1 MEPRAPATPVP
12 YLHREVQAR
21 EELGHTAVS
30 PWLAALLTGAFL
42 GLIAAVPLLQLAE
55 PAGLDPFSEFAV
67 DRPLLDSMI
76 RFEHRLEE
84 ESWVVQDL
92 LPPVQL
98 FLTGVLGTGNEQ
110 VYAGT
115 DGWLFYR
122 PAVDSLTGPGF
133 LDEDVLEARGIE
145 AEPDPRPAL
154 LDLHRDLADRGIRMV
169 VLPVPVK
176 AAVHPEK
183 LTSRPVRPPVRNAA
197 WEHFVQF
204 LEREGIAV
212 LDPAPALVQAAGSAP
227 QYLATD
233 THWTPDGMELAAKA
247 LADWI
252 RASIP
257 LQGPETAWRREERQ
271 VAGLGDLTRML
282 ELPAGQRLFL
292 PQRVTVRPIPVWQP
306 DRGAEV
312 LILGDSYTNV
322 YSRSDLGW
330 GTGAGLAEQLAFHLR
345 RPVDRIAVNAGGAW
359 ASRQALARE
368 LAAGPAGRNRLAGK
382 KVVVVQ
388 FSARELAVGDWRRIA
403 LPGG

>member
-1 MEPRAPATPVP
+1 MEPNAPAAPVP

-21 EELGHTAVS
+21 EELGRTAVS
-30 PWLAALLTGAFL
+30 PWLAALLTGVFL
-42 GLIAAVPLLQLAE
+42 GMIAAVPLLQPD
-55 PAGLDPFSEFAV
+55 PAAPFSEFAA

-76 RFEHRLEE
+76 RFEDRLEE
-84 ESWVVQDL
+84 ESWVQRDL

-110 VYAGT
+110 VVPGR

-122 PAVDSLTGPGF
+122 PAVDSLTGPAF
-133 LDEDVLEARGIE
+133 LEDARS
-145 AEPDPRPAL
+145 AL
-154 LDLHRDLADRGIRMV
+154 LELHRYLADRGIRMV

-183 LTSRPVRPPVRNAA
+183 LTSRPVRPPVRNAS
-197 WEHFVQF
+197 WEDFVRF

-212 LDPAPALVQAAGSAP
+212 LDLAPARP
-227 QYLATD
+227 QFLTTD

-252 RASIP
+252 RASVP
-257 LQGPETAWRREERQ
+257 LQGPETVWRREERQ
-271 VAGLGDLTRML
+271 VEGQGDLARML
-282 ELPAGQRLFL
+282 ELPPGQTLFP
-292 PQRVTVRPIPVWQP
+292 PQRVTVRVVP
-306 DRGAEV
+306 DWRPDPLAEV

-322 YSRSDLGW
+322 YSRPDLGW

-368 LAAGPAGRNRLAGK
+368 LDRLEGK
-382 KVVVVQ
+382 KVVVVE
-388 FSARELAVGDWRRIA
+388 FSARELAFGDWRRIDME
-403 LPGG
+403 GR

>member
-1 MEPRAPATPVP
+1 MSTRASAPVP

-30 PWLAALLTGAFL
+30 PLLAALLAGLFL
-42 GLIAAVPLLQLAE
+42 GIIAAVPLLQPNPAE
-55 PAGLDPFSEFAV
+55 PFSELAAN
-67 DRPLLDSMI
+67 RPLLDSMI
-76 RFEHRLEE
+76 RFEDRLEE
-84 ESWVVQDL
+84 ESWVMEEL

-110 VYAGT
+110 VVPGRGGRG
-115 DGWLFYR
+115 GWLFYR

-133 LDEDVLEARGIE
+133 L
-145 AEPDPRPAL
+145 EPHAASDPRPAL
-154 LDLHRDLADRGIRMV
+154 LDLHRHLADRGIRMV

-176 AAVHPEK
+176 AAIHPER
-183 LTSRPVRPPVRNAA
+183 LTDRPVRPPLRNAS
-197 WEHFVQF
+197 WEGFARF
-204 LEREGIAV
+204 LEREGIA
-212 LDPAPALVQAAGSAP
+212 LIDLAPALVRSTP

-233 THWTPDGMELAAKA
+233 THWTPDGVELAARA

-252 RASIP
+252 GASIP
-257 LQGPETAWRREERQ
+257 LQGPERVWQREERQ
-271 VAGLGDLTRML
+271 VAGLGDLARML
-282 ELPAGQRLFL
+282 ELPPGQRLFP
-292 PQRVTVRPIPVWQP
+292 PQTVTVRTVPAWRSDPT
-306 DRGAEV
+306 AEV

-368 LAAGPAGRNRLAGK
+368 LAAGPAGPTGQDRLAGK
-382 KVVVVQ
+382 RVVVVQ
-388 FSARELAVGDWRRIA
+388 FSARELASGDWRRIE

>member
-1 MEPRAPATPVP
+1 MEPNASVPVRAPVP

-30 PWLAALLTGAFL
+30 PWLAALLTGIFL
-42 GLIAAVPLLQLAE
+42 GMIAAVPLLQPS
-55 PAGLDPFSEFAV
+55 PAAPFKEFAA

-76 RFEHRLEE
+76 RFEDRLEE
-84 ESWVVQDL
+84 ESWVMEEL

-110 VYAGT
+110 VVPGRGGR

-122 PAVDSLTGPGF
+122 PAVDSL
-133 LDEDVLEARGIE
+133 LESGVRS
-145 AEPDPRPAL
+145 DPRPAL
-154 LDLHRDLADRGIRMV
+154 LDLHRQLAERGIRML

-176 AAVHPEK
+176 AAIHPEK
-183 LTSRPVRPPVRNAA
+183 LTSRPVRPPIRNAS
-197 WEHFVQF
+197 WEDFVRF

-212 LDPAPALVQAAGSAP
+212 LDLAPALVRSPP
-227 QYLATD
+227 QFLATD

-257 LQGPETAWRREERQ
+257 LQGPEKIWQREERQ
-271 VAGLGDLTRML
+271 VEGLGDLARML
-282 ELPAGQRLFL
+282 ELPAGQRLFP
-292 PQRVTVRPIPVWQP
+292 PQRVTVRPVPGWRP
-306 DRGAEV
+306 DPSAEV

-345 RPVDRIAVNAGGAW
+345 RPVDRIAMNAGGAW

-368 LAAGPAGRNRLAGK
+368 LAAGRDRLAGK
-382 KVVVVQ
+382 KVVVVE
-388 FSARELAVGDWRRIA
+388 FSARELSVGDWRRID
-403 LPGG
+403 

>member
-1 MEPRAPATPVP
+1 MDPNAPATPVP

-30 PWLAALLTGAFL
+30 PWLAALLTGVFL
-42 GLIAAVPLLQLAE
+42 GMIAAVPLLQPE
-55 PAGLDPFSEFAV
+55 PAAPFAEFAA

-76 RFEHRLEE
+76 RFEDRLEE
-84 ESWVVQDL
+84 ESWVMEEL

-98 FLTGVLGTGNEQ
+98 CLTGVLGTGNEQ
-110 VYAGT
+110 VVPGRE
-115 DGWLFYR
+115 GWLFYR

-133 LDEDVLEARGIE
+133 QEDARS
-145 AEPDPRPAL
+145 AL
-154 LDLHRDLADRGIRMV
+154 LDLHRRLEERGIRMV

-183 LTSRPVRPPVRNAA
+183 LTSRPVQPPLRNAA
-197 WEHFVQF
+197 WEDFVRF

-212 LDPAPALVQAAGSAP
+212 LDLAPALP
-227 QYLATD
+227 PFLATD

-252 RASIP
+252 RASVP
-257 LQGPETAWRREERQ
+257 LQGPEKIWQRKERQ
-271 VAGLGDLTRML
+271 VEGMGDLARML
-282 ELPAGQRLFL
+282 ELPSGQRLF
-292 PQRVTVRPIPVWQP
+292 PSQKVTVRPVSGWRP
-306 DRGAEV
+306 DPSAEV

-345 RPVDRIAVNAGGAW
+345 RPVDRLALNAGGAW

-368 LAAGPAGRNRLAGK
+368 LAAGRDRLAGK
-382 KVVVVQ
+382 KVVVVE
-388 FSARELAVGDWRRIA
+388 FSARELSFGEWRRID
-403 LPGG
+403 

>member
-1 MEPRAPATPVP
+1 MEPNVPPTYVP

-30 PWLAALLTGAFL
+30 PWLAALLTGVFL
-42 GLIAAVPLLQLAE
+42 GLIAAVPLLQ
-55 PAGLDPFSEFAV
+55 PGPFAPFAEFAA
-67 DRPLLDSMI
+67 DRPLLDSI
-76 RFEHRLEE
+76 LRFEDRLEE
-84 ESWVVQDL
+84 ESWVQQEL

-98 FLTGVLGTGNEQ
+98 FLTGFLGTGNEQ
-110 VYAGT
+110 VVPGR

-133 LDEDVLEARGIE
+133 VEDA
-145 AEPDPRPAL
+145 RPAL
-154 LDLHRDLADRGIRMV
+154 LDLHRHLADRGIRMV

-183 LTSRPVRPPVRNAA
+183 LTSRPVRPPVRNVA
-197 WEHFVQF
+197 WEGFVRF

-212 LDPAPALVQAAGSAP
+212 LDLAPARPSF
-227 QYLATD
+227 LATD

-252 RASIP
+252 RASVP
-257 LQGPETAWRREERQ
+257 LEGRETVWRREERQ
-271 VAGLGDLTRML
+271 VEGFGDLARML
-282 ELPAGQRLFL
+282 ELPPGQRLFP
-292 PQRVTVRPIPVWQP
+292 PQRVTVRPVP
-306 DRGAEV
+306 DWRPDPSAEV

-322 YSRSDLGW
+322 YSRPDLGW

-368 LAAGPAGRNRLAGK
+368 LDRLEGK
-382 KVVVVQ
+382 KVVVVEL
-388 FSARELAVGDWRRIA
+388 SARELAFGDWRRIE
-403 LPGG
+403 LEGR

>member
-1 MEPRAPATPVP
+1 MSTRAPAPVP

-30 PWLAALLTGAFL
+30 PWLAALLTGVFL
-42 GLIAAVPLLQLAE
+42 GLIAAVPLLQPN
-55 PAGLDPFSEFAV
+55 PAAPFAEFAA

-76 RFEHRLEE
+76 RFEDRLEE
-84 ESWVVQDL
+84 ESWVQQDL

-110 VYAGT
+110 VVPGR

-133 LDEDVLEARGIE
+133 QEDARS
-145 AEPDPRPAL
+145 AL
-154 LDLHRDLADRGIRMV
+154 LDLHRHLSDRGIRMV

-176 AAVHPEK
+176 AAVHPDK

-197 WEHFVQF
+197 WDGFVGF
-204 LEREGIAV
+204 LEREEIAV
-212 LDPAPALVQAAGSAP
+212 LDLAPARP
-227 QYLATD
+227 QFLATD

-252 RASIP
+252 RASVP
-257 LQGPETAWRREERQ
+257 LEGPETVWRREERQ
-271 VAGLGDLTRML
+271 VEGLGDLARML
-282 ELPAGQRLFL
+282 ELPPGQRLFP
-292 PQRVTVRPIPVWQP
+292 PQRVTVRVVP
-306 DRGAEV
+306 DWRPDPSAEV

-322 YSRSDLGW
+322 YSRPDLGW
-330 GTGAGLAEQLAFHLR
+330 GAGAGLAEQLAFHLQ
-345 RPVDRIAVNAGGAW
+345 RPVDRIAMNAGGAW

-368 LAAGPAGRNRLAGK
+368 LNRLAGK

-388 FSARELAVGDWRRIA
+388 FSARELAFGDWRRIE
-403 LPGG
+403 LEGR

>member
-1 MEPRAPATPVP
+1 MEPNPPAAPVP

-21 EELGHTAVS
+21 EELGRTAVS
-30 PWLAALLTGAFL
+30 PWLAALLTGVFL
-42 GLIAAVPLLQLAE
+42 GMIAAVPLLQPD
-55 PAGLDPFSEFAV
+55 PAAPFSELAA
-67 DRPLLDSMI
+67 DRPLLASII
-76 RFEHRLEE
+76 RFEDRLEE
-84 ESWVVQDL
+84 ESWVMEEL

-110 VYAGT
+110 VVPGRGGRG
-115 DGWLFYR
+115 GWLFYR

-133 LDEDVLEARGIE
+133 PEDAR
-145 AEPDPRPAL
+145 AAL
-154 LDLHRDLADRGIRMV
+154 LDLHRRLEDRGIRML

-183 LTSRPVRPPVRNAA
+183 LTSRPVRPPVRNAG
-197 WEHFVQF
+197 WEAFVRF

-212 LDPAPALVQAAGSAP
+212 IDLAPALP
-227 QYLATD
+227 QFLATD

-252 RASIP
+252 RASVP
-257 LQGPETAWRREERQ
+257 LAGRETVWKREERQ
-271 VAGLGDLTRML
+271 VEGQGDLARML
-282 ELPAGQRLFL
+282 ELPPGQTLFP
-292 PQRVTVRPIPVWQP
+292 PQRVTVRAVP
-306 DRGAEV
+306 DWRPDPSAEV

-368 LAAGPAGRNRLAGK
+368 LAAGRDRLAGK

-388 FSARELAVGDWRRIA
+388 FSARELSFGDWRRID
-403 LPGG
+403 

>member
-1 MEPRAPATPVP
+1 MEPNAPPATPVP

-30 PWLAALLTGAFL
+30 PWLAALLTGVFL
-42 GLIAAVPLLQLAE
+42 GLIAAVPLLQPN
-55 PAGLDPFSEFAV
+55 PAAPFSELAA

-76 RFEHRLEE
+76 RFEDRLEE
-84 ESWVVQDL
+84 ESWVQQEL

-110 VYAGT
+110 VVPGRGGR

-122 PAVDSLTGPGF
+122 PAVDSLTGPAF
-133 LDEDVLEARGIE
+133 PEDARS
-145 AEPDPRPAL
+145 AL
-154 LDLHRDLADRGIRMV
+154 LDLHRYLADRGIRMV

-176 AAVHPEK
+176 AAIHPEK
-183 LTSRPVRPPVRNAA
+183 LTSRPVRPPVRNAS
-197 WEHFVQF
+197 WERFVRF

-212 LDPAPALVQAAGSAP
+212 LDLAPARP
-227 QYLATD
+227 QFLATD

-252 RASIP
+252 RASVP
-257 LQGPETAWRREERQ
+257 LEGRETVWKREERQ
-271 VAGLGDLTRML
+271 VEGQGDLARML
-282 ELPAGQRLFL
+282 ELPPGQTLFP
-292 PQRVTVRPIPVWQP
+292 PQRVTVRAVP
-306 DRGAEV
+306 DWRPDPSAEV

-322 YSRSDLGW
+322 YSRPDLGW

-368 LAAGPAGRNRLAGK
+368 LAAGRNRLAGK
-382 KVVVVQ
+382 KAVVVQ
-388 FSARELAVGDWRRIA
+388 FSARELAFGDWRRIE
-403 LPGG
+403 LEGR

>member
-1 MEPRAPATPVP
+1 MSTRAPAPVP

-30 PWLAALLTGAFL
+30 PWLAALLTGVFL
-42 GLIAAVPLLQLAE
+42 GLIAAVPLLQPEFGA
-55 PAGLDPFSEFAV
+55 FREFAR
-67 DRPLLDSMI
+67 DRPLLDSMV
-76 RFEHRLEE
+76 RFEDRLEE
-84 ESWVVQDL
+84 ESWVQEEL

-110 VYAGT
+110 VVPGR

-133 LDEDVLEARGIE
+133 LEDA
-145 AEPDPRPAL
+145 RPAL
-154 LDLHRDLADRGIRMV
+154 LDLRRHLAERGIRMV

-183 LTSRPVRPPVRNAA
+183 LTARPVQAPVRNAA
-197 WEHFVQF
+197 WEGFVRF

-212 LDPAPALVQAAGSAP
+212 LDLAPARPSF
-227 QYLATD
+227 LATD

-252 RASIP
+252 RASVP
-257 LQGPETAWRREERQ
+257 LQGPETVWEREERQ
-271 VAGLGDLTRML
+271 VEGQGDLARML
-282 ELPAGQRLFL
+282 ELPPGQTLFP
-292 PQRVTVRPIPVWQP
+292 PQRVTVRVVP
-306 DRGAEV
+306 DWRPDPSAGV

-322 YSRSDLGW
+322 YSRPDLGW
-330 GTGAGLAEQLAFHLR
+330 GTGAGLAEQLAFHLQ

-359 ASRQALARE
+359 ASRQALARD
-368 LAAGPAGRNRLAGK
+368 LDRLEGK
-382 KVVVVQ
+382 KVVVVE
-388 FSARELAVGDWRRIA
+388 FSARELAFGDWRRI
-403 LPGG
+403 GMEGR

>member
-1 MEPRAPATPVP
+1 MEPNTPPTYVA
-12 YLHREVQAR
+12 YLHREIQAR
-21 EELGHTAVS
+21 EELGHTAVR
-30 PWLAALLTGAFL
+30 PWLAALLTGVFL
-42 GLIAAVPLLQLAE
+42 GLIAAVPLLQPE
-55 PAGLDPFSEFAV
+55 PFGPFAEFAA
-67 DRPLLDSMI
+67 DRPLLDSI
-76 RFEHRLEE
+76 LRFEDRLEE
-84 ESWVVQDL
+84 ESWVQQEL

-110 VYAGT
+110 VVPGR

-133 LDEDVLEARGIE
+133 PEDA
-145 AEPDPRPAL
+145 RPAL
-154 LDLHRDLADRGIRMV
+154 LDLHRRLADRGIRML

-197 WEHFVQF
+197 WEDFVRF

-212 LDPAPALVQAAGSAP
+212 IDLAPALP
-227 QYLATD
+227 QFLMTD
-233 THWTPDGMELAAKA
+233 THWTPDGMDLAAKA

-252 RASIP
+252 RASVP
-257 LQGPETAWRREERQ
+257 LQGKETVWRREERQ
-271 VAGLGDLTRML
+271 VEGLGDLARML
-282 ELPAGQRLFL
+282 ELPPGQTLFP
-292 PQRVTVRPIPVWQP
+292 PQTVTVRRVPGWRP
-306 DRGAEV
+306 DPSAEV

-345 RPVDRIAVNAGGAW
+345 RPVDRIALNAGGAW

-368 LAAGPAGRNRLAGK
+368 LAAGRDRLAGK
-382 KVVVVQ
+382 KVVVVE
-388 FSARELAVGDWRRIA
+388 FSARELSFGDWRRID
-403 LPGG
+403 

>member
-1 MEPRAPATPVP
+1 MEPNAPATPVP
-12 YLHREVQAR
+12 YLHREIQAR

-30 PWLAALLTGAFL
+30 PWLAALLTGLFL
-42 GLIAAVPLLQLAE
+42 GLIVAVPLLQPNLEPFRELAQ
-55 PAGLDPFSEFAV
+55 

-76 RFEHRLEE
+76 RFEDRLEE
-84 ESWVVQDL
+84 ESWVVEDL

-98 FLTGVLGTGNEQ
+98 FLTRVLGTGNEQ
-110 VYAGT
+110 VYPGR

-133 LDEDVLEARGIE
+133 LEEDILEARRVPPIDT
-145 AEPDPRPAL
+145 EPDPRPAL
-154 LDLHRDLADRGIRMV
+154 LDLQDLLQARGIRMV

-183 LTSRPVRPPVRNAA
+183 LTPRPVQPPVRNAS
-197 WEHFVQF
+197 WDRFVNW

-212 LDPAPALVQAAGSAP
+212 LDLAPARP

-233 THWTPDGMELAAKA
+233 THWTPEGMELAAKA

-252 RASIP
+252 RASVP
-257 LQGPETAWRREERQ
+257 LQGPETVWQREERQ
-271 VAGLGDLTRML
+271 VEGLGDLARML

-292 PQRVTVRPIPVWQP
+292 PQRVTVRPVSGWRP
-306 DRGAEV
+306 DPAAEV

-330 GTGAGLAEQLAFHLR
+330 GTGAGLAEQLAFHLQ

-368 LAAGPAGRNRLAGK
+368 LAAGRDRLAGK

-388 FSARELAVGDWRRIA
+388 FSARELSFGDWRRIP
-403 LPGG
+403 LGERP

>member
-1 MEPRAPATPVP
+1 MDPKPAAPVP

-30 PWLAALLTGAFL
+30 PWLAALLTGVFL
-42 GLIAAVPLLQLAE
+42 GLIAAVPLLQPAPAE
-55 PAGLDPFSEFAV
+55 PFAEFAA
-67 DRPLLDSMI
+67 DRPLLDSMV
-76 RFEHRLEE
+76 RFEDRLEE
-84 ESWVVQDL
+84 ESWVMEEL

-110 VYAGT
+110 VVPGR

-122 PAVDSLTGPGF
+122 PAVDSLTGPAF
-133 LDEDVLEARGIE
+133 VEDARS
-145 AEPDPRPAL
+145 AL

-183 LTSRPVRPPVRNAA
+183 LTSRPVRPPVRNAS
-197 WEHFVQF
+197 WEDFVRF

-212 LDPAPALVQAAGSAP
+212 LDLAPALP
-227 QYLATD
+227 PFLATD
-233 THWTPDGMELAAKA
+233 THWTPDGMELAAKT

-252 RASIP
+252 RASVP
-257 LQGPETAWRREERQ
+257 LQGPETVWKREERQ
-271 VAGLGDLTRML
+271 AEGQGDLARML
-282 ELPAGQRLFL
+282 ELPPGQTLFP
-292 PQRVTVRPIPVWQP
+292 PQRVTVRPVP
-306 DRGAEV
+306 DWRPDPSAEV

-322 YSRSDLGW
+322 YSRPDLGW

-345 RPVDRIAVNAGGAW
+345 RPVDRIAMNAGGAW

-368 LAAGPAGRNRLAGK
+368 LDRLEGK
-382 KVVVVQ
+382 KVVVIE
-388 FSARELAVGDWRRIA
+388 FSARELAFGDWRRIEME
-403 LPGG
+403 GR

>member
-1 MEPRAPATPVP
+1 MEPNASVPVRAHVP

-30 PWLAALLTGAFL
+30 PWLAALFTGVFL
-42 GLIAAVPLLQLAE
+42 GMIAAVPLLQPSPDE
-55 PAGLDPFSEFAV
+55 PFSEFAA

-76 RFEHRLEE
+76 RFEDRLEE
-84 ESWVVQDL
+84 ESWVMEEL

-110 VYAGT
+110 VVPGRGGL

-122 PAVDSLTGPGF
+122 PAVDSLLGS
-133 LDEDVLEARGIE
+133 EVRS
-145 AEPDPRPAL
+145 DPHPAL
-154 LDLHRDLADRGIRMV
+154 LDLHRQLAERGIRMI

-176 AAVHPEK
+176 AAIHPEK
-183 LTSRPVRPPVRNAA
+183 LTSRPVRPPIRNAS
-197 WEHFVQF
+197 WEGFVRF

-212 LDPAPALVQAAGSAP
+212 IDLAPALPPFLAA
-227 QYLATD
+227 D
-233 THWTPDGMELAAKA
+233 THWTPDGMEMAAKA
-247 LADWI
+247 VADWI
-252 RASIP
+252 RASVP
-257 LQGPETAWRREERQ
+257 LQGPETVWQREERQ
-271 VAGLGDLTRML
+271 VEGVGDLARML
-282 ELPAGQRLFL
+282 ELPAGQRLFP
-292 PQRVTVRPIPVWQP
+292 PQRVTVRPVSGWRP
-306 DRGAEV
+306 DPSAEV

-368 LAAGPAGRNRLAGK
+368 LAAGRDRLAGK
-382 KVVVVQ
+382 RVVVVE
-388 FSARELAVGDWRRIA
+388 FSARELSIGDWRRID
-403 LPGG
+403 